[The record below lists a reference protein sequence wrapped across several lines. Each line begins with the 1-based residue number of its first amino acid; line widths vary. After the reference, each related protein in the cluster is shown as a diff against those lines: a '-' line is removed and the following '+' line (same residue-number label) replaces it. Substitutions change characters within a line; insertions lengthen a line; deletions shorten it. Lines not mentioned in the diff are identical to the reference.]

1 MAVMRNFDYLKDI
14 PGLESVYRY
23 CSLAEEFQVA
33 YPEISASQARRALES
48 IVQGIYESKGINIPE
63 RTTLMELVEGE
74 PFRDFIANDKLM
86 MSVHYVRKIGN
97 NGSHHNIVSK
107 RESFFTLLNIYNIVG
122 AILLKLGIVDEV
134 KPFDK
139 TLIPNSIAPAPPA
152 VEPSEKQTEVSALP
166 VEDKSKVESPA
177 PVEDLPTPI
186 SEAETR
192 RLYIDLMLKEAGW
205 DVLTAEGTVK
215 PLKACVEVKVKGMP
229 NNSEEG
235 FVDYVL
241 FGSDG
246 LPLALIE
253 AKRTSLSPS
262 KGKHQ
267 AELYADCLEKQYGR
281 RPVIYYSNGFQTWI
295 IDGLG
300 YPPRQLHGFH
310 TAEDLE
316 RLIQQRGRHDITD
329 LYIKPDITDR
339 AYQKMGIKAV
349 CEHFNQ
355 MHRKG
360 LLVMATGTGKTR
372 TAISLVDV
380 LMRNGWVKNVLF
392 LADRI
397 SLVKQAHRN
406 FVKLLPHVTTAVL
419 SEKDSN
425 PDPNAR
431 IVFSTYQ
438 TMINHI
444 DTEDKLYSVGHF
456 DLIIID
462 EAHRSI
468 FGKYGAI
475 FQYFDSLMIGL
486 TATPRDQIDKNTYD
500 IFEMDQGVPN
510 YAYELGEAIEDGF
523 LVPPHVL
530 KRGTVVLR
538 EGIRYDNLSAE
549 EKQQMES
556 IWEYE
561 RARKALNYSFPSQPL
576 GMAADPVASYGKV
589 AKSPDAR
596 DIDSN
601 EIFTYIFNVK
611 TIDLVLQ
618 TLMNEGLK
626 VQSGERI
633 GKTVIFAYNHA
644 HAELIVKR
652 FNILYPEYGSSFC
665 VLIDNYVDYAQN
677 LIERFEIR
685 DGDPQ
690 IAVSVDMLDTGID
703 VPDILNLV
711 FFKRVKSKIKFQQ
724 MIGRGTRLSSDVLGA
739 GKDKKFFIIFDW
751 CANFDYFDQHENGQE
766 AVQSISLTERLF
778 GLRAEIAMHLQHQ
791 KYQADEF
798 ARALHDELKTLLQDQ
813 VSGLSDHHVSVRHQW
828 ESVSKFKNAD
838 SWQALS
844 ELDVWT
850 LKEDIAPLI
859 PKNTLDE
866 NAKKFDVLILL
877 IELSLLDGEVNA
889 SKSIQKVRTIAENL
903 QKKATLPQVQSKMD
917 TINEVLN
924 LVAWNNVSLNWLE
937 KVRLDLRDLV
947 KFLIGS
953 QNQKFVIDIDDVV
966 EDQGESEGISF
977 AVSYKQKVMDF
988 LRENRNLPVLRRIYN
1003 LQQLSSADIKEL
1015 ERILWEEL
1023 GKKEDY
1029 DKITH
1034 NMTYGTNVGAFIRSM
1049 MGIDREEA
1057 VKLFGDFITGAQLNS
1072 DQEDFLKTIVNY
1084 VCQNGDIDRETVV
1097 NEFPFNER
1105 LSVFQDY
1112 MLPLRDYIDRLH
1124 DVILPDDAMIS

>member
-1 MAVMRNFDYLKDI
+1 MRNFDYLKNI

-23 CSLAEEFQVA
+23 CSLAEEFQVV

-48 IVQGIYESKGINIPE
+48 IVQGIYESKGIKIPE
-63 RTTLMELVEGE
+63 RASLMELVDGE
-74 PFRDFIANDKLM
+74 PFRDFIANDRIM
-86 MSVHYVRKIGN
+86 MAVHYVRKIGN
-97 NGSHHNIVSK
+97 NGSHNSQVSK
-107 RESFFTLLNIYNIVG
+107 RESFFALLNIYNIVG
-122 AILLKLGIVDEV
+122 TILLKLGIVDEV
-134 KPFDK
+134 KPFDNN
-139 TLIPNSIAPAPPA
+139 LIPTSLNATPPT
-152 VEPSEKQTEVSALP
+152 VEPTGKQTEISSFP
-166 VEDKSKVESPA
+166 VEEKSKVKSTE

-186 SEAETR
+186 TEAETR

-205 DVLTAEGTVK
+205 DVLTTEGTVR
-215 PLKACVEVKVKGMP
+215 PLKACIEVKVKGMP
-229 NNSEEG
+229 NSKEEG
-235 FVDYVL
+235 YVDYVL

-253 AKRTSLSPS
+253 AKRTSYSPS
-262 KGKHQ
+262 KGEHQ
-267 AELYADCLEKQYGR
+267 AKLYAECLEKQYGR
-281 RPVIYYSNGFQTWI
+281 KPVIYYSNGFQTWI

-316 RLIQQRGRHDITD
+316 RLIQQRSGHDITD
-329 LYIKPDITDR
+329 LYIKPEITDR

-349 CEHFNQ
+349 CEHFNKK
-355 MHRKG
+355 HRKG

-406 FVKLLPHVTTAVL
+406 FVKLLPNVTTAIL
-419 SEKDSN
+419 SEKESN
-425 PDPNAR
+425 PDPNSR

-444 DTEDKLYSVGHF
+444 DTEEKLYSVGHF

-475 FQYFDSLMIGL
+475 FHYFDALMIGL

-510 YAYELGEAIEDGF
+510 YAYELGEAIADGF

-530 KRGTVVLR
+530 KRGTVVLK
-538 EGIRYDNLSAE
+538 EGIRYDNLTEE
-549 EKQQMES
+549 EKGQMES
-556 IWEYE
+556 IWKYE
-561 RARKALNYSFPSQPL
+561 RAKKALNYSFPAQPVSI
-576 GMAADPVASYGKV
+576 AADPAAPYGKQT
-589 AKSPDAR
+589 KSPDVR

-633 GKTVIFAYNHA
+633 GKTVIFAYNHD
-644 HAELIVKR
+644 HAELIVQR
-652 FNILYPEYGSSFC
+652 FNILYPEYGPSFC
-665 VLIDNYVDYAQN
+665 ALIDNYVDYAQN

-711 FFKRVKSKIKFQQ
+711 FFKRVRSKIKFQQ
-724 MIGRGTRLSSDVLGA
+724 MIGRGTRLSSDIFGA
-739 GKDKKFFIIFDW
+739 NNDKKFFIIFDW

-798 ARALHDELKTLLQDQ
+798 AKGLHDELKALLQSQ
-813 VSGLSDHHVSVRHQW
+813 VAVLSDDLISVRHKW
-828 ESVSKFKNAD
+828 ESVGRFRKEE

-850 LKEDIAPLI
+850 LKSDIAPLI
-859 PKNTLDE
+859 PKSTLDE
-866 NAKKFDVLILL
+866 NAKKFDVLMLL
-877 IELSLLDGEVNA
+877 IELSLLDDQTNA
-889 SKSIQKVRTIAENL
+889 SKSIQKVRTIADNL
-903 QKKATLPQVQSKMD
+903 QKKASLPQVQTKMD

-924 LVAWNNVSLNWLE
+924 PVSWDNVSLNWLE

-966 EDQGESEGISF
+966 LDEGTSEGITF
-977 AVSYKQKVMDF
+977 TVSYKQKVMDF

-1023 GKKEDY
+1023 GNKEDY
-1029 DKITH
+1029 DRIASD
-1034 NMTYGTNVGAFIRSM
+1034 MAYGNNVGAFIRSI

-1057 VKLFGDFITGAQLNS
+1057 VRMFGDFITGAELNS
-1072 DQEDFLKTIVNY
+1072 EQEDFLKTIVNY
-1084 VCQNGDIDRETVV
+1084 VCQNGDISKETVV
-1097 NEFPFNER
+1097 YESPFNER
-1105 LSVFQDY
+1105 LSLFQEY
-1112 MLPLRDYIDRLH
+1112 MIPLRDYISRLH
-1124 DVILPDDAMIS
+1124 DVINPDETMVS

>member
-1 MAVMRNFDYLKDI
+1 MRNFDYLKDL
-14 PGLESVYRY
+14 PGLESVYGY
-23 CSLAEEFQVA
+23 CSLAEEFQVT
-33 YPEISASQARRALES
+33 YPEISAGQARRALES
-48 IVQGIYESKGINIPE
+48 IVHAIYEAKGITIPE
-63 RTTLMELVEGE
+63 RASLMELVEGA
-74 PFRDFIANDKLM
+74 PFRDFIANDRIM
-86 MSVHYVRKIGN
+86 MAVHYVRKIGN
-97 NGSHHNIVSK
+97 NGSHNSHVSK
-107 RESFFTLLNIYNIVG
+107 RESFFALLNIYNIVG
-122 AILLKLGIVDEV
+122 AILLKLGIVEKV
-134 KPFDK
+134 KTFDK
-139 TLIPNSIAPAPPA
+139 SLIPNSIAIAPPVA
-152 VEPSEKQTEVSALP
+152 EPSAKKADVSALP
-166 VEDKSKVESPA
+166 VEDKSKVKSSEPVEELPA
-177 PVEDLPTPI
+177 PIT
-186 SEAETR
+186 EAETR

-205 DVLTAEGTVK
+205 EVLSTEGAVT
-215 PLKACVEVKVKGMP
+215 PLKACIEVKVKGMP

-246 LPLALIE
+246 MPLALIE
-253 AKRTSLSPS
+253 AKRTSLSPT
-262 KGKHQ
+262 KGEHQ
-267 AELYADCLEKQYGR
+267 AKLYAECLEKQYGR

-300 YPPRQLHGFH
+300 YPARPLHGFH

-316 RLIQQRGRHDITD
+316 RLIQQRGRHNITD
-329 LYIKPDITDR
+329 LYIKPEITDR

-349 CEHFNQ
+349 CEHFNK

-419 SEKDSN
+419 SEKESN

-444 DTEDKLYSVGHF
+444 DTEEKLYSVGHF

-475 FQYFDSLMIGL
+475 FHYFDALMIGL

-510 YAYELGEAIEDGF
+510 YAYELGEAIDDGF
-523 LVPPHVL
+523 LVPPNVL
-530 KRGTVVLR
+530 KKGTVVLR
-538 EGIRYDNLSAE
+538 EGIRYDNLSDE
-549 EKQQMES
+549 EKDQMET

-561 RARKALNYSFPSQPL
+561 RAKNALNFSLPAHATNLAAEPYSQ
-576 GMAADPVASYGKV
+576 YGKAV
-589 AKSPDAR
+589 KSPDAR

-601 EIFTYIFNVK
+601 EIFTYIFNVN

-644 HAELIVKR
+644 HAELIVQR
-652 FNILYPEYGSSFC
+652 FNILYPEYGPSFC
-665 VLIDNYVDYAQN
+665 ALIDNYVDYAQN
-677 LIERFEIR
+677 LIERFEVR

-724 MIGRGTRLSSDVLGA
+724 MIGRGTRLSSDIFGP
-739 GKDKKFFIIFDW
+739 GNDKKFFIIFDW
-751 CANFDYFDQHENGQE
+751 CANFDYFDQHANGQE

-778 GLRAEIAMHLQHQ
+778 GLRAEIAMNLQHQ
-791 KYQADEF
+791 KYQADDF
-798 ARALHDELKTLLQDQ
+798 AKGLHDELKALLQSQ
-813 VSGLSDHHVSVRHQW
+813 VSVLSDHLVSVRHKW
-828 ESVSKFKNAD
+828 ESVSKFKKEE
-838 SWQALS
+838 SWKALS

-850 LKEDIAPLI
+850 LKGDIAPLI
-859 PKNTLDE
+859 PKSKLDE
-866 NAKKFDVLILL
+866 NAKKFDVLMLL
-877 IELSLLDGEVNA
+877 IELSLLDSQTNA

-903 QKKATLPQVQSKMD
+903 QHKASLPQVQAKMD

-924 LVAWNNVSLNWLE
+924 PVAWDNVSLNWLE
-937 KVRLDLRDLV
+937 KVRTDVRELV

-953 QNQKFVIDIDDVV
+953 QNRKFVIDIDDVV
-966 EDQGESEGISF
+966 IDGGTSEGVAF
-977 AVSYKQKVMDF
+977 TVSYKQKVMDF

-1023 GKKEDY
+1023 GNKEDY
-1029 DKITH
+1029 DKLT
-1034 NMTYGTNVGAFIRSM
+1034 NDMAYGANVGAFIRSM
-1049 MGIDREEA
+1049 MGVDRAEA
-1057 VKLFGDFITGAQLNS
+1057 VKMFGDFITGAELNS
-1072 DQEDFLKTIVNY
+1072 EQEEFLKTIVNF

-1097 NEFPFNER
+1097 NESPFNER
-1105 LSVFQDY
+1105 LSVFRDY
-1112 MLPLRDYIDRLH
+1112 MIPLRDYIDRLH
-1124 DVILPDDAMIS
+1124 DIILPDETMIS